1 MPRDPRL
8 IRTLLLLLA
17 DGGQPDASDAA
28 TAYHLRLMGDGHG
41 DARWLSGGRL
51 TAAGRRMAALWRDPA
66 AFDAAISFLEAQGA
80 PVTPALI
87 SELMMQMRL
96 SRLAAVRIRLG
107 LLQRQVADRAGLDT
121 ATICRCE
128 RQNRL
133 PQSIVAV
140 RSYAAALGMAEA
152 DMRALVARERSRRL
166 VGRAHRSVS
175 CAHHSRRAVRKAGRS

>member
-1 MPRDPRL
+1 MLRDLRL

-28 TAYHLRLMGDGHG
+28 TAYHLRMMGDGRG
-41 DARWLSGGRL
+41 DAGWISGRRL
-51 TAAGRRMAALWRDPA
+51 TADGRRVAALWRDPA

-87 SELMMQMRL
+87 SELMTQMRL
-96 SRLAAVRIRLG
+96 SRLAAARIRLG
-107 LLQRQVADRAGLDT
+107 LLQRQVANRAGLDT

-166 VGRAHRSVS
+166 VGRAHRRLS
-175 CAHHSRRAVRKAGRS
+175 CPKRSTAGGRKGGQ